1 MEIFKGVG
9 TAMVTP
15 FKSNDVECANE
26 LGVYVKQYVDE
37 GKLVPNYDYDPD
49 DHYSVLGTKM
59 QQYLAGQLDREGLA
73 KEIETY
79 WANVTPVEH

>member
-1 MEIFKGVG
+1 MYLKHVQWLLH
-9 TAMVTP
+9 

-59 QQYLAGQLDREGLA
+59 QQYLARSA
-73 KEIETY
+73 
-79 WANVTPVEH
+79 